1 MATSRQMLRL
11 PKVAEMVGTTKGGLR
26 WKVSQGQFPKPVK
39 IGTRA
44 VAWPIEMVE
53 AWIGEC
59 MRASE
64 EATCA
69 TK

>member
-39 IGTRA
+39 IGARA
-44 VAWPIEMVE
+44 VAWPIETVE
-53 AWIGEC
+53 AWIGE
-59 MRASE
+59 RILAAK
-64 EATCA
+64 EAQSCEA
-69 TK
+69 